1 MPGSIRE
8 CSVSQLTMRDRA
20 MPLVIVRLGAAVAAH
35 HRQAGLA
42 PLQRLQFAQC
52 DRLTERRA
60 ERPDRPDLPDLATS
74 SLRPDHFR
82 VCLDACGLWCGVAD
96 VLRRC
101 LPCRRHIVDS
111 LASLL
116 RVLHELHEVRD
127 EFRLRL
133 HVGHRR
139 GGRVVTVDDHVDVL
153 QFGSGVRQ
161 RRRVLHAAAAVVL
174 VHDRQVARV
183 ERVPGVHGPERGEDD
198 EGIAAGVGVAVVIE
212 VDLIGALADRHLVLE
227 GLGRQALAVV
237 PLEDVRTRGRRGKT
251 SDRPHVLHADLG
263 GFLHDDLDVRGEL
276 DVAAHVIAVGVGV
289 DDARDGLTGHR
300 LDLVE
305 QRLPPAGVLGVHHR
319 HAGGH
324 DEHGAVAAAALHHV
338 QVVLEFLDFDHHGS
352 RRRLLIRS
360 RRHRQDTGR

>member
-1 MPGSIRE
+1 
-8 CSVSQLTMRDRA
+8 

-139 GGRVVTVDDHVDVL
+139 GGRVVTLDDHVDVL
-153 QFGSGVRQ
+153 QCGSGVRQ
-161 RRRVLHAAAAVVL
+161 RRRVLHAAPAVVL

-183 ERVPGVHGPERGEDD
+183 ECVARVQDPQRREDNERVTTCVC
-198 EGIAAGVGVAVVIE
+198 AAEVVE
-212 VDLIGALADRHLVLE
+212 VDLIGALADRHGVLE
-227 GLGRQALAVV
+227 RALGQPTTTVL
-237 PLEDVRTRGRRGKT
+237 LED
-251 SDRPHVLHADLG
+251 A
-263 GFLHDDLDVRGEL
+263 
-276 DVAAHVIAVGVGV
+276 
-289 DDARDGLTGHR
+289 
-300 LDLVE
+300 
-305 QRLPPAGVLGVHHR
+305 
-319 HAGGH
+319 
-324 DEHGAVAAAALHHV
+324 
-338 QVVLEFLDFDHHGS
+338 
-352 RRRLLIRS
+352 RRRLASIP
-360 RRHRQDTGR
+360 RR